1 MAYTR
6 TIWAERVS
14 TGADRYL
21 KGAETATHIFLT
33 NDPESVTQAG
43 TPFDTGNMNH
53 IEQGIYDAHGLIA
66 AETNER
72 KAAVTAEAN
81 ERKTAVEAE
90 TQARETAVAGLRAEV
105 NQARQNLQMQMN
117 ELAWL
122 VNFLRELVEAENGPA
137 ARQIPIAVA
146 EDGDFWV
153 TESGDFVVM

>member
-81 ERKTAVEAE
+81 ERKTAV
-90 TQARETAVAGLRAEV
+90 AGLRAEV
-105 NQARQNLQMQMN
+105 NQARQNLQTQMN

-137 ARQIPIAVA
+137 ARQIPVAVA